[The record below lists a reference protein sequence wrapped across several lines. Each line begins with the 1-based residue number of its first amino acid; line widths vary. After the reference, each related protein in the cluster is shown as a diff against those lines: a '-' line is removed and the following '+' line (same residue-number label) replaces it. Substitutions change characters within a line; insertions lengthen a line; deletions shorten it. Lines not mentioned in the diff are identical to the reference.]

1 MISRQMT
8 EMELHPEMET
18 ERPAE
23 ATVIPAEDLAEEIPE
38 AAVLQQNK
46 YIECQTNLLL
56 GIDFRF
62 KLA

>member
-23 ATVIPAEDLAEEIPE
+23 ATVIPAEDLAEEIRLAGE
-38 AAVLQQNK
+38 AIRQ
-46 YIECQTNLLL
+46 
-56 GIDFRF
+56 
-62 KLA
+62 